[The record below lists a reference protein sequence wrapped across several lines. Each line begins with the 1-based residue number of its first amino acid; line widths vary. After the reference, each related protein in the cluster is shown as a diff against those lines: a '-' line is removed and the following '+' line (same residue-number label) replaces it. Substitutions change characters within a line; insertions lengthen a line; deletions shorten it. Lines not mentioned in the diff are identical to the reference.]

1 MKSLK
6 TTDKVLLLF
15 IPLFSMVLLSA
26 DVTLIDDIS
35 GTKYTTEEIFM
46 VRFVRLTR
54 RCIISYQTDNAVSKH
69 STCVTCRL

>member
-6 TTDKVLLLF
+6 TTDTVLLLF

-46 VRFVRLTR
+46 VRFVRLT
-54 RCIISYQTDNAVSKH
+54 
-69 STCVTCRL
+69 